1 MSFSD
6 HDRLTEA
13 QARVDAARA
22 TRVPPRPA
30 PAMAAM
36 DEHGADAV
44 SSAFEHGTVLP
55 VVGRL
60 QHLQPPRFSDDDL
73 ANQFVVQADKNL
85 RWSPGLGW
93 MLFNGT
99 IWSRDESL
107 YHYDLARL
115 VCRAAAASVGMDKE
129 TEAKR
134 IASAK
139 TRNAV
144 VMLAQADRSMVV
156 PVDEWDAAPLLL
168 NTPAGIVDLRTG
180 QIRERHLEF
189 VTQAAAV
196 APDFDSECP
205 RWMRFMDQVFLG
217 DKDMIEFMQ
226 RSMGYWLS
234 GSVREQVIHFLYGQG
249 SNGKSVLSDFV
260 KWIVGGYGVKLSA
273 TALMQSRGERHP
285 TELAQLRGKR
295 LALSSELGESD
306 YFNEALLKELT
317 GDATLSARFMRGDF
331 FEFPQT
337 QKHLIV
343 GNFKPRLRGGDP
355 AIARRMLL
363 VPFKATFKGA
373 DKDMGLLDKLKAE
386 GPAILAW
393 MIQGAVKWHADSLA
407 IPESVREASSEYMAD
422 HDDLGQWI
430 AEACVRNG
438 KAKAKELYASFS
450 EWKKARGENP
460 PSQTA
465 WGTRLGAL
473 PGIGK
478 VNSNGIVYTGIR
490 LAGPPF

>member
-6 HDRLTEA
+6 RDRLTEA
-13 QARVDAARA
+13 QARIDAARA
-22 TRVPPRPA
+22 MRVPPRPA

-36 DEHGADAV
+36 DEQSADAV
-44 SSAFEHGTVLP
+44 VSALERRAVLP

-73 ANQFVVQADKNL
+73 ANQFVVQADKYL

-93 MLFNGT
+93 MLFNGI
-99 IWSRDESL
+99 IWSRDESR
-107 YHYDLARL
+107 YYYELARL
-115 VCRAAAASVGMDKE
+115 VCRAAAADVGEDKE

-144 VMLAQADRSMVV
+144 VTLAQADRSMVV
-156 PVDEWDAAPLLL
+156 PVDEWDAAPMLL
-168 NTPAGIVDLRTG
+168 NTPTGIVDLQTG

-189 VTQAAAV
+189 LTQAVAI

-234 GSVREQVIHFLYGQG
+234 GSVREQVIHFLFGQG

-363 VPFKATFKGA
+363 VPFTATFMGA

-393 MIQGAVKWHADSLA
+393 MIQGAVKWHADGLA
-407 IPESVREASSEYMAD
+407 IPCSVRDASDEYMAE
-422 HDDLGQWI
+422 HDDLRQWI
-430 AEACVRNG
+430 AESCVRDG
-438 KAKAKELYASFS
+438 KAKAKELYTNFS
-450 EWKKARGENP
+450 DWKRARGENP

-465 WGTRLGAL
+465 WGTRLGAM
-473 PGIGK
+473 PGIRK
-478 VNSNGIVYTGIR
+478 ANSNGIVYTGIR